1 MSVGLHVELEEID
14 RKIILRLDG
23 RLDAATTPLLE
34 RKIDA
39 LIEEHRT
46 HLMLDFLHVDYLSSA
61 GMRLL
66 LSAAKKLKAKK
77 GGLLIFS
84 VGEEV
89 MEIIKLAGFEK
100 ILQIFESEAEA
111 LQQSFPG

>member
-1 MSVGLHVELEEID
+1 MSIGLHIELEEID

-34 RKIDA
+34 RKIDK
-39 LIEEHRT
+39 LIDENHT
-46 HLMLDFLHVDYLSSA
+46 HLLIDFLRIDYLSSA

-66 LSAAKKLKAKK
+66 LSSTKKLKAKN
-77 GGLLIFS
+77 GGLLLFS
-84 VGEEV
+84 IGDEV

-100 ILQIFESEAEA
+100 ILLIFESEQEA
-111 LQQSFPG
+111 LQYSF

>member
-1 MSVGLHVELEEID
+1 MSVGLHIELEEID

-23 RLDAATTPLLE
+23 RLDAATSSVLE

-39 LIEEHRT
+39 LIEENHIY
-46 HLMLDFLHVDYLSSA
+46 LLLDFLKVDYLSSA

-66 LSAAKKLKAKK
+66 LAIAKKLKKKK
-77 GGLLIFS
+77 GALLLFS

-89 MEIIKLAGFEK
+89 MDILKLAGFEK
-100 ILQIFESEAEA
+100 ILQIYESEQDA
-111 LQQSFPG
+111 LQHPF

>member
-23 RLDAATTPLLE
+23 RLDAATAPVLE
-34 RKIDA
+34 RKIDS
-39 LIEEHRT
+39 LIAENRVY
-46 HLMLDFLHVDYLSSA
+46 LLLDFIHVDYLSSA

-77 GGLLIFS
+77 GALLIFS
-84 VGEEV
+84 VAEDV
-89 MEIIKLAGFEK
+89 MEIIKLAGFER
-100 ILQIFESEAEA
+100 ILHIFESEQDA
-111 LQQSFPG
+111 LQHSFPE